1 MKKIFNI
8 ELRELN
14 SNLVSKD
21 YINWMNNYKVIRY
34 TEQRFVKNT
43 KKKIIE
49 FVKEKKKSKNEYLFG
64 IFHSKKKTHVGNIKL
79 GPIDFHHKHAE
90 ISYIIGNL
98 EFQNQGIATQ
108 AIKKILLLAKK
119 KYKLKK
125 ITAGVY
131 SLNIASIRVLEKNNF
146 KLEGILKKQ
155 FIFNKKRL
163 NKLIFGKLI

>member
-64 IFHSKKKTHVGNIKL
+64 IFHSKKKN
-79 GPIDFHHKHAE
+79 
-90 ISYIIGNL
+90 SCR
-98 EFQNQGIATQ
+98 
-108 AIKKILLLAKK
+108 
-119 KYKLKK
+119 KYK
-125 ITAGVY
+125 TWT
-131 SLNIASIRVLEKNNF
+131 N
-146 KLEGILKKQ
+146 
-155 FIFNKKRL
+155 
-163 NKLIFGKLI
+163 